1 MMIEQ
6 QQAPQYPQYPP
17 PSQRQQDAVDNSKV
31 QRALLILIAI
41 FTGMTAISTAF
52 IAIAMLKAWMWL
64 HDLGVALS
72 QLGQSFI

>member
-17 PSQRQQDAVDNSKV
+17 PSQRQDAVDNSKV

-52 IAIAMLKAWMWL
+52 TAIAMLKAWMWL

-72 QLGQSFI
+72 QLGQSFT